1 MKYNRKKNE
10 KREIDLVS
18 LFLLIGIIVF
28 YALLGVMMTFIIV
41 TSHAPF
47 ALKIIGGSVWIAGY
61 VAFGVAYYLA
71 DKTTRNILRLEYI

>member
-18 LFLLIGIIVF
+18 LLLLIGLIIS
-28 YALLGVMMTFIIV
+28 YALLGIMMTFIIV

-47 ALKIIGGSVWIAGY
+47 ALKIIGGLMWFAGY

-71 DKTTRNILRLEYI
+71 DKTTRNILRSG